1 MYEAAFAGELGVCQ
15 WLYEHGAAATA
26 RLKNNEDRTP
36 LWAACKRGYL
46 PIAKWLYSV
55 GAAGD
60 VSLQNNERRSPLHIS
75 CMQGYLDVAKWL
87 YDVGAKGDLMCKDKY
102 GATPFWMACYN
113 GHLNV
118 ARWLLSVGRNPED
131 LVETSTDGWTP
142 LRAAA
147 DAGESAILPW
157 LVTCG
162 AVCSGPDGHVD
173 ATLLQRDVPTRQARE
188 VLRDALHGLVES
200 NVTFRR
206 TILFAARKVR
216 VDSEGDGTREG
227 SIAVEGSVDNLGES
241 QAVDHPNK
249 SARRVV
255 TRGGPGCVIALLSG
269 HEATLLALVASWA
282 GIPVGRELRC
292 AREARDIIDAIPP
305 PKPSTTSSH
314 NRHTAERISILLEP
328 PH

>member
-87 YDVGAKGDLMCKDKY
+87 YDVGAKGDLVCKDKY

-131 LVETSTDGWTP
+131 LIETSTDGWTP

-173 ATLLQRDVPTRQARE
+173 ATLLQRDVPTSQARE
-188 VLRDALHGLVES
+188 LLRDALHGLVES

-206 TILFAARKVR
+206 TILFAARRVR
-216 VDSEGDGTREG
+216 VASENDGSRG
-227 SIAVEGSVDNLGES
+227 SSAAVEGSVESPVES
-241 QAVDHPNK
+241 QAGAHNK
-249 SARRVV
+249 SARRASN
-255 TRGGPGCVIALLSG
+255 RGGPDCVLALLSG
-269 HEATLLALVASWA
+269 HEATLLAMVASWV

-314 NRHTAERISILLEP
+314 NRCTAERISILLEP